1 MSSKFGLNHGDL
13 FRCRSAV
20 AAIAFRYY
28 NTPEHMENL
37 FSKITLQLIS
47 ACKRH
52 VLSVQAEETGNRLWD
67 KDPKALIPH
76 LEACLKLNEAYQE
89 QYRMTK
95 ERMETAGSGKKF
107 EFNERNM
114 FGKFDLFCRRVIKLI
129 DMFSTID
136 QVCGD
141 ANFDKFCLVSPVVCV
156 QRSTRA

>member
-1 MSSKFGLNHGDL
+1 
-13 FRCRSAV
+13 
-20 AAIAFRYY
+20 
-28 NTPEHMENL
+28 MENL
-37 FSKITLQLIS
+37 FSKITLQLIN

-95 ERMETAGSGKKF
+95 ERMDASGSGKKF

-136 QVCGD
+136 QVRTWEKVGG
-141 ANFDKFCLVSPVVCV
+141 F
-156 QRSTRA
+156 

>member
-1 MSSKFGLNHGDL
+1 
-13 FRCRSAV
+13 
-20 AAIAFRYY
+20 
-28 NTPEHMENL
+28 MENL
-37 FSKITLQLIS
+37 FSKITLQLIA

-95 ERMETAGSGKKF
+95 ERMEAAGSGKKF

-114 FGKFDLFCRRVIKLI
+114 FGRFDLFCRRVIKLI

-136 QVCGD
+136 QVK
-141 ANFDKFCLVSPVVCV
+141 FDLVRLALSLQAAIVLSSLSGC
-156 QRSTRA
+156 STHAWLSTNWKAWTI